1 MCFPEPR
8 FRTFQTFVSIALAGL
23 VSACSI
29 VPGQRMVSPPTVDD
43 TGGEYSKEPEQ
54 KVQVP
59 IYDINLA
66 LIRQMNGQ
74 AAQQPLSPQLQSLFG
89 KP

>member
-29 VPGQRMVSPPTVDD
+29 V
-43 TGGEYSKEPEQ
+43 
-54 KVQVP
+54 
-59 IYDINLA
+59 
-66 LIRQMNGQ
+66 
-74 AAQQPLSPQLQSLFG
+74 
-89 KP
+89 